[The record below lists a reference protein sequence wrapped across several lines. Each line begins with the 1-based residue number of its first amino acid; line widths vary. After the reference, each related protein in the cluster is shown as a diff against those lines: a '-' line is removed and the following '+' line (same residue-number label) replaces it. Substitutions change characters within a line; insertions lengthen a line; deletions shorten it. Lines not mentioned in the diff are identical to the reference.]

1 MSPEPTRESDAVL
14 SPRRWQVVRAA
25 VEGTLALE
33 PIARPAFLD
42 EACGG
47 DPDLR
52 ASAER
57 LVLACERA
65 AQSTGFLAGS
75 AAAFASP
82 MLVALER
89 DLPPEAPSSGT
100 PDGANHDLR
109 PGDADLGALRIALA
123 DRYDLEHEIGR
134 GGMATV
140 FLAQDRKH
148 RRPVALKLLNRQL
161 GAVLGVDRFLA
172 EIQVMA
178 RLQHPNLLPLFDSGE
193 VHPGPPPHAD
203 GPGFLFYV
211 MPYVDGESLR
221 ARLRR
226 ERQLP
231 IGEAIAIT
239 VAVAGALDHAHRNG
253 VVHRDLKPENILLH
267 DGHPL
272 VADFGIALAVSKAGG
287 SRLTQTG
294 VRIGTP
300 QYMSPEQI
308 AGEGVI
314 DGRSDIFALA
324 CVLYEMLTGDPP
336 HTGSSVQ
343 AVIARIL
350 SEPPRGVRTV
360 RPNVPEAVEQAL
372 DRALAKLPADRFAT
386 AREFAAAL
394 SAAVPPDF
402 ETPRRGIP
410 APAAR
415 PSLRARLHDPVLLAL
430 GATAVLGGASA
441 AWMWVRARQ
450 APPPVTARFVVPGL
464 TPGAAGPPAITP
476 DGRSLVFPGQVD
488 GKRMLLLRPIE
499 GLEAR
504 PIAGTEGATSAVI
517 SPDGRSVA
525 FTSSPTLATGRLS
538 RVPLE
543 GGTPTVLTTTHGNP
557 AWGRGGAIAL
567 SHGEQG
573 GLSWLSAAG
582 EGPLHPL
589 TRPAESTGETSHM
602 APLFTPDGKTVVFT
616 VQKGGRMA
624 EVQGELAIVQLDVGG
639 TGPAPHVSLGVQG
652 RYPIGVVDDWL
663 LYRGLDRSTLM
674 AVRLDQGRRRVV
686 GAPVTA
692 LQDAGGIGGGV
703 ALAANGTL
711 IYSRVSGNQSTP
723 LLVDGRGARQV
734 IPGTLG
740 PFTFLSFPR
749 ISPDGRRMAIQS
761 TSPQGTDVWIFDLA
775 GGPPARLTT
784 SSNATS
790 PVWTPD
796 GRRIVFVAT
805 GSGGAQELWWRPAD
819 GSAPAEKLLRGEDR
833 LLPAFVTGDN
843 RTLVYQ
849 ARVGDI
855 ISIWSMRLD
864 GDPTPRPVVRESFH
878 NRTPALSPDVRW
890 LAYVSDASGREEIY
904 VRPFPA
910 DGAPVA
916 ISNGGGTEPVWSR
929 NGERLYYRTGNQTGR
944 SLVAATVSRTSRT
957 FAVTSVVTL
966 FADDFF
972 LGRPQRNYDVTL
984 DLNRFVMVGDTA
996 ARKAPDQIVVLNWF
1010 TEPRARL
1017 RANSVDP

>member
-1 MSPEPTRESDAVL
+1 MSPEPVREPDLVL
-14 SPRRWQVVRAA
+14 SPMRWQVVRAA
-25 VEGTLALE
+25 AEGALALE
-33 PIARPAFLD
+33 PIARAAFLD

-47 DPDLR
+47 DPELR

-65 AQSTGFLAGS
+65 AESTGFLAGP

-82 MLVALER
+82 VLAAR
-89 DLPPEAPSSGT
+89 AGDSAPPAFSST
-100 PDGANHDLR
+100 MPDGANHDLR
-109 PGDADLGALRIALA
+109 PGGAVLDALRIALA

-231 IGEAIAIT
+231 IAEAIAIA
-239 VAVAGALDHAHRNG
+239 VEVAGALDYAHRHG

-336 HTGSSVQ
+336 HMGSSVQ

-360 RPNVPEAVEQAL
+360 RPNVPEVAERTL

-386 AREFAAAL
+386 AREFAGALAAIAPL
-394 SAAVPPDF
+394 DL
-402 ETPRRGIP
+402 ETPRKGIP
-410 APAAR
+410 AGAAR
-415 PSLRARLHDPVLLAL
+415 PSLRARLRDPVLLAL
-430 GATAVLGGASA
+430 AAAAVLGGTGA
-441 AWMWVRARQ
+441 AWMWARARQ
-450 APPPVTARFVVPGL
+450 APAPVTARFVVPGL

-476 DGRSLVFPGQVD
+476 DGRSLVFPGRVD
-488 GKRMLLLRPIE
+488 GKQMLLLRPID
-499 GLEAR
+499 GLEAK

-517 SPDGRSVA
+517 SPDGHSVA

-538 RVPLE
+538 RVPLG
-543 GGTPTVLTTTHGNP
+543 GGTATVLATTHGNP

-567 SHGEQG
+567 SHGERG

-589 TRPAESTGETSHM
+589 TRPSEKTGETSHM
-602 APLFTPDGKTVVFT
+602 TPLFTPDGKAVVFT
-616 VQKGGRMA
+616 VQKGGRLA
-624 EVQGELAIVQLDVGG
+624 EVQGELAIVHLDLGA
-639 TGPAPHVSLGVQG
+639 TGPAPHVPLGVHA
-652 RYPIGVVDDWL
+652 RYPSAW
-663 LYRGLDRSTLM
+663 STT
-674 AVRLDQGRRRVV
+674 GCST
-686 GAPVTA
+686 GAWTA
-692 LQDAGGIGGGV
+692 
-703 ALAANGTL
+703 
-711 IYSRVSGNQSTP
+711 
-723 LLVDGRGARQV
+723 
-734 IPGTLG
+734 
-740 PFTFLSFPR
+740 
-749 ISPDGRRMAIQS
+749 
-761 TSPQGTDVWIFDLA
+761 
-775 GGPPARLTT
+775 
-784 SSNATS
+784 
-790 PVWTPD
+790 
-796 GRRIVFVAT
+796 
-805 GSGGAQELWWRPAD
+805 RP
-819 GSAPAEKLLRGEDR
+819 
-833 LLPAFVTGDN
+833 
-843 RTLVYQ
+843 
-849 ARVGDI
+849 
-855 ISIWSMRLD
+855 
-864 GDPTPRPVVRESFH
+864 
-878 NRTPALSPDVRW
+878 
-890 LAYVSDASGREEIY
+890 
-904 VRPFPA
+904 
-910 DGAPVA
+910 
-916 ISNGGGTEPVWSR
+916 
-929 NGERLYYRTGNQTGR
+929 
-944 SLVAATVSRTSRT
+944 
-957 FAVTSVVTL
+957 
-966 FADDFF
+966 
-972 LGRPQRNYDVTL
+972 
-984 DLNRFVMVGDTA
+984 
-996 ARKAPDQIVVLNWF
+996 
-1010 TEPRARL
+1010 
-1017 RANSVDP
+1017 